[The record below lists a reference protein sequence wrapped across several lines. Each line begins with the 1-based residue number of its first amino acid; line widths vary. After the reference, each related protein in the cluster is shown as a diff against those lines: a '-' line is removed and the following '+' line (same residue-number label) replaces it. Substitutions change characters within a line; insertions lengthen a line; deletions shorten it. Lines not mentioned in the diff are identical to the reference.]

1 MKKILLTLLLSIGW
15 MGIGIAA
22 SAQAD
27 GVKVVNKDAWFPEGP
42 IWYHDKLFYVE
53 YGRNTVM
60 TWDGKKNKVFWKQDG
75 CGPSAVLPTAS
86 GEFVVTCYDS
96 NSIGRISAD
105 GKTLPPYTKD
115 TDGHPYIGPNDFA
128 PDKKGGIYF
137 TGSGKGGPLI
147 DASAYY
153 ITKDGKV
160 ELVAANLHNANG
172 LAVSND
178 GKILYLVE
186 TEDNRIIE
194 FDIKDD
200 GSLENRRVFLRLDDL
215 YPNQPHIWPDGIK
228 FDAKGEMYIGQ
239 SPRSLD
245 APGKII
251 VVDKDGKLLRTL
263 SVPSPSMPNFA
274 FGPGEKVL
282 YVMALDQIDVAPW
295 HGKVYEVPNK

>member
-1 MKKILLTLLLSIGW
+1 MRKSSFALVMAVGFV
-15 MGIGIAA
+15 
-22 SAQAD
+22 AQAHAAD
-27 GVKVVNKDAWFPEGP
+27 VKVLNSDAWFAEGP

-60 TWDGKKNKVFWKQDG
+60 TWDGKKNEVFWKQDG
-75 CGPSAVLPTAS
+75 CGPSAVLPTAA
-86 GEFVVTCYDS
+86 GDFVVTCYDS

-105 GKTLPPYTKD
+105 GKTLEPYVKD
-115 TDGHPYIGPNDFA
+115 KDGHAFVGPNDFA

-153 ITKDGKV
+153 IAKDGTV
-160 ELVAANLHNANG
+160 SLVADDLHNANG
-172 LAVSND
+172 LVVSND

-194 FDIKDD
+194 FDVQDD
-200 GSLENRRVFLRLDDL
+200 GTLQNRRVFLRLDDL
-215 YPNQPHIWPDGIK
+215 FPNQPHIWPDGIK
-228 FDAKGEMYIGQ
+228 MSSKGEMYIGQ

-251 VVDKDGKLLRTL
+251 VVSAEAKLLRTI
-263 SVPSPSMPNFA
+263 SVPSPSMPNLA

-282 YVMALDQIDVAPW
+282 YVMALDQIDQAPW
-295 HGKVYEVPNK
+295 HGKVYEVPNE